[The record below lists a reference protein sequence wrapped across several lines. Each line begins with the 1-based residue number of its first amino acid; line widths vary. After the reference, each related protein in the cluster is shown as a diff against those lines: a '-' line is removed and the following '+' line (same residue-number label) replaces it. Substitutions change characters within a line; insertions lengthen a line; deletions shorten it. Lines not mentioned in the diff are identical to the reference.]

1 MGSEM
6 CIRDRD
12 RNGYASPNESQ
23 MREIEKSFFQS
34 RQEANPVIKFQRE
47 DGQKKGVILTK
58 VNNYILPEELDE

>member
-1 MGSEM
+1 MWLDG
-6 CIRDRD
+6 
-12 RNGYASPNESQ
+12 NGYASPNESQ

>member
-1 MGSEM
+1 MWL
-6 CIRDRD
+6 D
-12 RNGYASPNESQ
+12 RNDYASPNESQ

-58 VNNYILPEELDE
+58 VNNYILQEELDE